1 MPTITENI
9 QLVCERIE
17 KIKLRYQRSD
27 ETVKLLAVSKTQ
39 GIDKITQA
47 YEAGLRDFG
56 ENFLQDAL
64 LKIQSLSSLNLCW
77 HFIGPIQ
84 SNKTRDIA
92 RHFDWVHSVDRIKIA
107 KRLHDQRPDSTP
119 PLNVCIQVNHSR
131 EASKSGI
138 LLSEVPALCQQIEN
152 LKHLKLRGLMSI
164 PAPATDFDQQRA
176 IFRPLAD
183 LFNQLREDHQTLDTL
198 SIGMSADFEAAIAE
212 GSTLVRVGTGI
223 FGPRT
228 PRSHVAESG

>member
-107 KRLHDQRPDSTP
+107 KRLNDQRPDSTP

-131 EASKSGI
+131 
-138 LLSEVPALCQQIEN
+138 
-152 LKHLKLRGLMSI
+152 
-164 PAPATDFDQQRA
+164 
-176 IFRPLAD
+176 
-183 LFNQLREDHQTLDTL
+183 
-198 SIGMSADFEAAIAE
+198 
-212 GSTLVRVGTGI
+212 
-223 FGPRT
+223 
-228 PRSHVAESG
+228 